1 MIVQRALRALY
12 TCVNIHLKDIVTFG
26 PSILLRRVLPPDA
39 NGVIRISTRLG
50 TINLR
55 PSDSDMSV
63 LRQIFVQKD
72 YDLNKHAQM
81 TRIRSAY
88 EAMLRAGGNQ
98 VIIDAGAN
106 IGAASIYFSK
116 IFPEARIVAVE
127 PDPQNAE
134 ICRRNCESLE
144 NVTVVEAAIGST
156 PGRVKLKRP
165 DNKDK
170 TSYSIQTE
178 RGEGADI
185 HVVTVD
191 ELLANAGLGGKL
203 FIIKID
209 IEGFEKDLFSSE
221 TSWLSE
227 ATVVI
232 IELHDWMLSGQYNS
246 LPFQKAMLSCDFEV
260 LISGEN
266 LIFVR

>member
-1 MIVQRALRALY
+1 MIVPRALKPRSLY
-12 TCVNIHLKDIVTFG
+12 TLLRDTMTFG
-26 PSILLRRVLPPDA
+26 PSILLRGVLSPDA
-39 NGVIRISTRLG
+39 TGVIRISTRLG
-50 TINLR
+50 VINLR
-55 PSDSDMSV
+55 PSDSDMDV

-88 EAMLRAGGNQ
+88 ESMLRAGRNP

-106 IGAASIYFSK
+106 IGASSIWFSK
-116 IFPEARIVAVE
+116 NFPEAKLFAVE

-134 ICRRNCESLE
+134 LCRRNCESLK
-144 NVTVVEAAIGST
+144 NVTVVEAAIGSA
-156 PGRVKLKRP
+156 PGRVKLKRH
-165 DNKDK
+165 DNYNN
-170 TSYSIQTE
+170 SWAVQTE

-185 HVVTVD
+185 PVISVD
-191 ELLANAGLGGKL
+191 NLLTEAGLDGQL

-221 TSWLSE
+221 TPWLSE

-232 IELHDWMLSGQYNS
+232 IELHDWMLPGQYSS
-246 LPFQKAMLSCDFEV
+246 LPFQKAMVSRNSEV
-260 LISGEN
+260 LISGNN
-266 LIFVR
+266 LILVR

>member
-1 MIVQRALRALY
+1 MIDPRALRSLY
-12 TCVNIHLKDIVTFG
+12 THLKDAVTFG
-26 PSILLRRVLPPDA
+26 PSILLRRVLRPDA

-50 TINLR
+50 MINLR
-55 PSDSDMSV
+55 PSDSDMRV
-63 LRQIFVQKD
+63 LRQVFVEND
-72 YDLNKHAQM
+72 YDLNRHAQM

-88 EAMLRAGGNQ
+88 ESMLRAGRNP

-106 IGAASIYFSK
+106 IGAASIYFSN
-116 IFPEARIVAVE
+116 IFPEAKIVAVE

-134 ICRRNCESLE
+134 ICRRNCESVE

-165 DNKDK
+165 DKDN
-170 TSYSIQTE
+170 TSWAVQTE

-185 HVVTVD
+185 RVFTVD
-191 ELLANAGLGGKL
+191 ELLAEAGLGSKL
-203 FIIKID
+203 FIVKID
-209 IEGFEKDLFSSE
+209 IEGFEKDLFYSQ
-221 TSWLSE
+221 TSWLSD

-232 IELHDWMLSGQYNS
+232 IELHDWMFPGQYNS
-246 LPFQKAMLSCDFEV
+246 LPFQKAMLSLNFEV

>member
-1 MIVQRALRALY
+1 M
-12 TCVNIHLKDIVTFG
+12 
-26 PSILLRRVLPPDA
+26 
-39 NGVIRISTRLG
+39 
-50 TINLR
+50 INLR
-55 PSDSDMSV
+55 PYDSDMSV
-63 LRQIFVQKD
+63 LRQVFVENH
-72 YDLNKHAQM
+72 YDLNKLVQM

-88 EAMLRAGGNQ
+88 ASMLRAGRCP

-106 IGAASIYFSK
+106 IGASSIYFAK
-116 IFPEARIVAVE
+116 MFPDAKIVAVE

-134 ICRRNCESLE
+134 ICRRNCESVG
-144 NVTVVEAAIGST
+144 NITVVEAAIGAT
-156 PGRVKLKRP
+156 PGKVKLNRP
-165 DNKDK
+165 GK
-170 TSYSIQTE
+170 TAWAVRTE

-185 HVVTVD
+185 RVVTVD
-191 ELLANAGLGGKL
+191 ELLDEASLGGNL

-209 IEGFEKDLFSSE
+209 IEGFENDLFSSD

-232 IELHDWMLSGQYNS
+232 IELHDWMLPGQYSS
-246 LPFQKAMLSCDFEV
+246 LPFQRAMLSLNSEV

>member
-1 MIVQRALRALY
+1 MTVTTALRPLY
-12 TCVNIHLKDIVTFG
+12 SHLKDTLTFG
-26 PSILLRRVLPPDA
+26 PSILLRHILPTDT
-39 NGVIRISTRLG
+39 NGVVRISTRLG
-50 TINLR
+50 MIYLR
-55 PSDSDMSV
+55 PHDSDMTV
-63 LRQIFVQKD
+63 LRQVFVANQ
-72 YDLNKHAQM
+72 YDLNKEAQM

-88 EAMLRAGGNQ
+88 ASMLIAGRCP

-106 IGAASIYFSK
+106 IGAASIYFAK
-116 IFPEARIVAVE
+116 MFPDAKIVAVE

-134 ICRRNCESLE
+134 ICRRNCESVG
-144 NVTVVEAAIGST
+144 NITVVEAAIGAA
-156 PGRVKLKRP
+156 PGKVKLARP
-165 DNKDK
+165 DMDK
-170 TSYSIQTE
+170 TSCAVRTE

-185 HVVTVD
+185 RVVTVD
-191 ELLANAGLGGKL
+191 ELLGEAGLGGNL

-209 IEGFEKDLFSSE
+209 IEGFENDLFSSD

-232 IELHDWMLSGQYNS
+232 IELHDWMLPGQYSS
-246 LPFQKAMLSCDFEV
+246 LPFQRAMLSLNYEV